1 MGRQRGE
8 RRELS
13 EGADEIERRGRLMY
27 EEESPAT
34 QGRAEKM
41 AE

>member
-13 EGADEIERRGRLMY
+13 EGADEIERRGGLMY